1 MKEKKTRPRE
11 ETLPK
16 QLLNLKEKT
25 SWSWERLSR
34 EFQRVMGEAG
44 PSMTTLLRYA
54 SGNVKRRNLMME
66 RYVREAIHKVTVQL
80 MQKEL
85 RKSEEQRE
93 YLATELHETEVHF
106 HQLVENARDVIYRY
120 RVAPPR
126 GYEYISPVIQ
136 DILGY
141 TSEEFYANHNLLL
154 KIVHPDDRTR
164 LEQEHQGK
172 GPFHERATLRCLHR
186 DGSMLWIERLNVPI
200 YDEAGNLVAVEGI
213 ARDITEHKE
222 AEAKAARLAAI
233 VTSSNDAIISSRSD
247 GSIVSWNAAAERLFG
262 YPAEEVI
269 GQGVSILHPA
279 EKPGQYFEMF
289 ERLVKGEPLEYTNM
303 VLVRKD
309 GKRIHVSLSISPM
322 TDNEGQIN
330 GFSTIVREI
339 TGRKQLDEET

>member
-1 MKEKKTRPRE
+1 MRQSCT
-11 ETLPK
+11 
-16 QLLNLKEKT
+16 
-25 SWSWERLSR
+25 
-34 EFQRVMGEAG
+34 
-44 PSMTTLLRYA
+44 
-54 SGNVKRRNLMME
+54 
-66 RYVREAIHKVTVQL
+66 I
-80 MQKEL
+80 
-85 RKSEEQRE
+85 
-93 YLATELHETEVHF
+93 
-106 HQLVENARDVIYRY
+106 IYRH

-141 TSEEFYANHNLLL
+141 SSEEFYADPNLLL
-154 KIVHPDDRTR
+154 KLVHPDDRTR
-164 LEQEHQGK
+164 LEQAYQGK
-172 GPFHERATLRCLHR
+172 GPFHERATVRCLHR
-186 DGSMLWIERLNVPI
+186 DGSMLWIERVNVPI

-262 YPAEEVI
+262 YTAEEVM
-269 GQGVSILHPA
+269 GQGVSVLHPA

-289 ERLVKGEPLEYTNM
+289 ERLVKGELLEYANM

-330 GFSTIVREI
+330 GFSTIVRVI